1 MAQKKVS
8 RRDFLK
14 GSAAGVASVAALG
27 LLGACTKTPSKGTTS
42 DEKFDK
48 EVDFLIVGYGL
59 AGEAAAL
66 EANDIDP
73 NAKVCVLEKMSE
85 ANAGGNSIASGQ
97 TVIVPAPDD
106 IATFR
111 RYMVSCAQPNP
122 IKDEYMD
129 FICKEFADQAGW
141 IQATVEKV
149 GYELGYVG
157 GGPISWGSLV
167 TEFPDLDGAG
177 FKGCSGHVRKSGA
190 APFEYGGVWRGFDLA
205 VRERSNVELMFETA
219 FVSLIQD
226 LTTKEVKGIVAK
238 DKDGKEI
245 RIKSNKGVV
254 LACGGFENNLQMQ
267 RDFHGMDNVYTG
279 GTPGNTGDAIGVLMA
294 AGAKIWHMNNQTQ
307 SGGFWLGI
315 KVPEHE
321 ATFMRNFSMAGTSWI
336 EIAKDGQRFYNETGA
351 YHRQH
356 MKYKEFGHYVDL
368 PHDRAL
374 PVDLIFDE
382 KTRTAGA
389 IVTKWLSWP
398 ITTEG
403 YVWSDDNSTEVEKGW
418 IVKADT
424 IEDLAKKIDRDPT
437 ELKATIDRY
446 NAMCAS
452 GKDADY
458 GRNPEMM
465 TPIDSAPFY
474 AVGITPTLVA
484 TTGGAERNIKAQVL
498 DWNDNPI
505 PNLYEAGELGS
516 YVSNLY
522 QNGVFLAE
530 CIATGRAAAGTA
542 FNGRSTVN
550 TEIQLKKDEYD
561 IAGKPDGSYTKLIKG
576 NHGEYTLQVDV
587 AGGKITKLDIVS
599 GKDNIFMD
607 DAQLE
612 AFFQEVLSGQTVEI
626 DTITGATLDSN
637 AMTDALKSIF
647 KK

>member
-27 LLGACTKTPSKGTTS
+27 LLGACTTTPSKGTPT
-42 DEKFDK
+42 DEKYDK

-73 NAKVCVLEKMSE
+73 NAKICVLEKMSE

-111 RYMVSCAQPNP
+111 RYMVSCSQPNP

-129 FICKEFADQAGW
+129 FICKEFAEQAGW

-177 FKGCSGHVRKSGA
+177 FKGCSGHVRKAGA

-226 LTTKEVKGIVAK
+226 LNTKEVKGVVAK

-294 AGAKIWHMNNQTQ
+294 TGAKIWHMNNQTQ

-336 EIAKDGQRFYNETGA
+336 EIAKDGQRFYNESGA

-374 PVDLIFDE
+374 PVHLIFDE

-403 YVWSDDNSTEVEKGW
+403 YVWSDDNSKEVEQGW

-424 IEDLAKKIDRDPT
+424 IEDLAKKIDRDPA

-452 GKDADY
+452 GKDTDY
-458 GRNPEMM
+458 DRNPETMA
-465 TPIDSAPFY
+465 PIDSAPYY

-484 TTGGAERNIKAQVL
+484 TTGGAERNTKAQVL

-516 YVSNLY
+516 YISNLY

-612 AFFQEVLSGQTVEI
+612 AFFQEVISGQSVEV